1 MEEMEGPRTRRPMF
15 SEPRVSVSVGDHVVL
30 TEFTVS
36 ELKTWLGG
44 LRPGG
49 PVVEKGRQG
58 VVLAVKEFGH
68 SFAHVWWHGG
78 EMRSWVRTES
88 LAVVEKTPDALPRGP
103 EELGRQ

>member
-1 MEEMEGPRTRRPMF
+1 MKEKKGLRARRPLF
-15 SEPRVSVSVGDHVVL
+15 SEPRVRVGDHVAL

-68 SFAHVWWHGG
+68 SFAHVRWDGG
-78 EMRSWVRTES
+78 KMESWVRTES
-88 LAVVEKTPDALPRGP
+88 LAVVEKTPDRRPPSPAR
-103 EELGRQ
+103 